1 MKRKTSIGRVL
12 AFLILLLGAASMI
25 LPFAWMLS
33 TSLKQANLVY
43 TIPPEWLPMPV
54 DWDNYR
60 EIWSASNIVTG
71 ITNSAIV
78 SLTVLIMST
87 FTSTMVAFSFAKL
100 HFPMKNALF
109 VMLLSTM
116 MVPGVVLLVPQFI
129 IYTRIHWIDT
139 LLPLIVPASLCNI
152 GNIFFLRQY
161 MTGLPDSYL
170 DAAKIDGCSYFG
182 AYWRIFLPLSKT
194 AIIANVILLFMATW
208 NDYFGPL
215 IFTHSESLQTIQ
227 VAIAMLSSHYEQ
239 QTDIPLIMAASLIA
253 VLPVLVLFIT
263 CQKYFADS
271 FAMSGIKG

>member
-1 MKRKTSIGRVL
+1 MKRRTSTGRVL
-12 AFLILLLGAASMI
+12 AFLILLLGAVSMI

-43 TIPPEWLPMPV
+43 TIPPEWLPRPV

-71 ITNSAIV
+71 ITNSTIV

-152 GNIFFLRQY
+152 SNIFFLRQY

-182 AYWRIFLPLSKT
+182 AYWSIFLPLSKT
-194 AIIANVILLFMATW
+194 AIIANAILLFMATW

-253 VLPVLVLFIT
+253 VLPVLVVFIT
-263 CQKYFADS
+263 CQKYFTDS

>member
-1 MKRKTSIGRVL
+1 MKRRTSTGRVL
-12 AFLILLLGAASMI
+12 AFLILLLGAVSMI

-43 TIPPEWLPMPV
+43 TIPPEWLPRPV

-71 ITNSAIV
+71 ITNSTIV

-152 GNIFFLRQY
+152 SNIFFLRQY

-170 DAAKIDGCSYFG
+170 DAAKIDGYSYFRD
-182 AYWRIFLPLSKT
+182 YWRLCLPISNT
-194 AIIANVILLFMATW
+194 AIMANAILLFMATW

-253 VLPVLVLFIT
+253 VLPVLVVFIT
-263 CQKYFADS
+263 CQKYFTDS